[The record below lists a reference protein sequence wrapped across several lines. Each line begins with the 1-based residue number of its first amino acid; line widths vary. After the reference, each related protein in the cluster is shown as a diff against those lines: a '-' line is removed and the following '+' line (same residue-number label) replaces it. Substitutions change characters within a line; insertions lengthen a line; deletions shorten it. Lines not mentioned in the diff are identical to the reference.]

1 MRQHHPLRRPR
12 RPARVL
18 QERQRLPVDVGPLPS
33 LRPVGLELG
42 IDLPEDLPQARRRGP
57 QAVEAIEDV
66 AGREGDG
73 GIGVAG
79 DRLDPLNRP
88 ILARRVRRNRDRT
101 AVQTAEKSSDEV
113 ETRGKEEQHALPG
126 HPRSLEPG
134 TERPSLPVEL
144 GVGDVEL
151 VLLAV
156 DEERERPV
164 MGAVGRPLP
173 QQVDDRF
180 GERRFGVGIGI
191 HVPWDLRPPTVLEG
205 LTGAAPGGSR
215 HGDRAWETRDSP
227 RDSWDFGRFPGPAP
241 ESTRGCQTTGSSGP
255 PGASGRCSA
264 GPATDSPSPV
274 GRGER
279 QSVPVPGAT
288 QTLRPRGP
296 THPGSVRPGSAP
308 ASKVGPRLERAPTA
322 QEAHVRPLADSTR
335 GPNLPVNPPMTSQRS
350 CRRTSMSP
358 WRLTRTKQVSVSPAR
373 RRASGDTSSGSR
385 RLISA
390 RPFIS
395 MYFAAMVILPGAD
408 RLGLISRVTPVQ
420 PPNLAWNSLSNRIRP
435 AGGISSARASGPRP
449 RVV

>member
-18 QERQRLPVDVGPLPS
+18 EKRERLPVDVGPLPP
-33 LRPVGLELG
+33 LRPVRLELG

-66 AGREGDG
+66 AGREGNG

-88 ILARRVRRNRDRT
+88 ILPRRVRRNRDRT
-101 AVQTAEKSSDEV
+101 AIQAAEKRSDEV
-113 ETRGKEEQHALPG
+113 EPRGKKEEDALPG

-134 TERPSLPVEL
+134 TERPGLPVEL

-205 LTGAAPGGSR
+205 LPARRLEAAGTGTVLWKPGIPPGTSGISAGFPGLQQSLPVGARQPEVPDHRELPDGVPPAPRPTVLHQSARGSVKASLFRGPRKLCGPVAPPTRGVYGPIQPR
-215 HGDRAWETRDSP
+215 HRRSDRAWSEHQPLRRP
-227 RDSWDFGRFPGPAP
+227 R
-241 ESTRGCQTTGSSGP
+241 
-255 PGASGRCSA
+255 SGRW
-264 GPATDSPSPV
+264 
-274 GRGER
+274 
-279 QSVPVPGAT
+279 QI
-288 QTLRPRGP
+288 
-296 THPGSVRPGSAP
+296 
-308 ASKVGPRLERAPTA
+308 
-322 QEAHVRPLADSTR
+322 
-335 GPNLPVNPPMTSQRS
+335 
-350 CRRTSMSP
+350 
-358 WRLTRTKQVSVSPAR
+358 
-373 RRASGDTSSGSR
+373 RRAVRTYRS
-385 RLISA
+385 
-390 RPFIS
+390 
-395 MYFAAMVILPGAD
+395 
-408 RLGLISRVTPVQ
+408 
-420 PPNLAWNSLSNRIRP
+420 IRQ
-435 AGGISSARASGPRP
+435 
-449 RVV
+449 